1 MEVIYLV
8 LFRAMIS
15 VIPNPLPDLLTKKIL
30 LCSGL
35 TDPIVCRTE
44 TENLFRLFQETN
56 SNIILKVRS
65 SGYI

>member
-1 MEVIYLV
+1 
-8 LFRAMIS
+8 MIC

-30 LCSGL
+30 LFSGS

-44 TENLFRLFQETN
+44 TENLFRLFHETN

>member
-44 TENLFRLFQETN
+44 TENLFRLFHETN